1 LSILLLDLNR
11 FHTVND
17 TLGYTTGDQLLQA
30 IGTRLKT
37 CIRDVDAVF
46 RLGDDEF
53 ALILEGVAQPEDASI
68 VAKRILNS
76 CATHFHLSNQDVYA
90 SLAIGIST
98 HPTDG
103 NTAEELLK
111 NAQAA
116 RKGAKEAGTNHFQ
129 HYQPAMNAN
138 SIEEFIL
145 ENDLRR
151 ALDNNELMVYYQPQ
165 ISLISNEVTGAEA
178 LVRWMHP
185 KLGMISPVKFIP
197 IAEANGLI
205 VPIGEWVLKTACT
218 QMKQWQKKFTQNL
231 SIAVNLSNRQF
242 QQQDIVAVVARTIS
256 QSGIDPHTLEL
267 EITESM
273 GMKNPEASLKTL
285 LELKAMGVQIAIDD
299 FGTGYSSI
307 SYLKK
312 FPIDTIKIDRSFIND
327 IITDNNDATIVLAMI
342 ALAHS
347 LRLTVIAEGVEN
359 REQLD
364 YLLNHGCQRIQ
375 GFIYSPPVNASGFEK
390 LLADPALLR
399 ISVL

>member
-1 LSILLLDLNR
+1 
-11 FHTVND
+11 
-17 TLGYTTGDQLLQA
+17 
-30 IGTRLKT
+30 
-37 CIRDVDAVF
+37 
-46 RLGDDEF
+46 
-53 ALILEGVAQPEDASI
+53 
-68 VAKRILNS
+68 
-76 CATHFHLSNQDVYA
+76 
-90 SLAIGIST
+90 
-98 HPTDG
+98 
-103 NTAEELLK
+103 
-111 NAQAA
+111 
-116 RKGAKEAGTNHFQ
+116 
-129 HYQPAMNAN
+129 
-138 SIEEFIL
+138 
-145 ENDLRR
+145 
-151 ALDNNELMVYYQPQ
+151 
-165 ISLISNEVTGAEA
+165 
-178 LVRWMHP
+178 
-185 KLGMISPVKFIP
+185 
-197 IAEANGLI
+197 GLI

-242 QQQDIVAVVARTIS
+242 QQQDIVAVVARAIS
-256 QSGIDPHTLEL
+256 KSGIDPHTLEL